1 MFEEYLKILLDTKYF
16 KLLLIFI
23 AFDCFFGVL
32 RAIKERKFNSCIGIN
47 GLIRKT
53 GMIASSVFL
62 FCIDNLINFNFIGFI
77 PELIR
82 SFIKIEFIGIGGL
95 FSILFIVFESLSI
108 LKNMYLC
115 DLPIPKKV
123 NDFLTRLLKEFTEE
137 IEEKG
142 ENENGN
148 IK

>member
-1 MFEEYLKILLDTKYF
+1 MIEDYLKMLLDTKYF
-16 KLLLIFI
+16 KLLLVFI
-23 AFDCFFGVL
+23 AFDIFFGVL

-62 FCIDNLINFNFIGFI
+62 FCIDNLLQFNFIGFI
-77 PELIR
+77 PEIIR
-82 SFIKIEFIGIGGL
+82 STIKINFIGIGGL

-115 DLPIPKKV
+115 NLPIPKKLH
-123 NDFLTRLLKEFTEE
+123 NFLTKVLKEFTQE
-137 IEEKG
+137 IEEDKG
-142 ENENGN
+142 ENNN
-148 IK
+148 DN